1 MTIRVPH
8 VLPYQGSKRKLANKI
23 LSYVDFKVNKLYEP
37 FAGSAALTLAAANSG
52 IAEKYIF
59 GDKLEVL
66 SDLWELVVNDP
77 NQLANDY
84 EKIWRNQ
91 LDNPNEY
98 YNMIRKKFNENHEP
112 SLFLYLAARCVKN
125 AIRFNS
131 LGEFNQGMD
140 KRRLGTRPE
149 KMKKEILLASSLLKN
164 KCEIR
169 KGDFREIIKDASSN
183 DLIYMDPPWQGTSKK
198 TNPRYAFLLDLN
210 EFIESIE
217 DLNNRNVPFIISF
230 DGVCGDKKYG
240 KDLPKHLEL
249 TKLVLDAGRSTQ
261 STLLGENSVTLESLY
276 LSKHFNFFEKT
287 IEVKEL
293 LHLSF
298 EPELAL

>member
-8 VLPYQGSKRKLANKI
+8 LLPYQGSKRKLANKI

>member
-293 LHLSF
+293 LQLSF